1 MNILSPFDFSVIGS
15 IELDSAAEVEEK
27 IILGKKLSQNFP
39 QGLPTH
45 ERIAILERVVAIM
58 KSRTEELAILAT
70 NEGGKP
76 IQDSIVEVHRAINGV
91 ELAIEYI
98 SQNHNKEIPMGLTP
112 SSQNRKAF
120 THQEPIGLV
129 VAISAFNHP
138 VNLIVHQV
146 VTAFAA
152 GCPVI
157 VKPDMRT
164 PLSCLKM
171 ISILSEAGVPKNWCQ
186 IVLCEHDL
194 AEKLATDPRVN
205 FLNFIGS
212 AKIGWYLRSKIAPG
226 TRCALEHGG
235 LAPVIVE
242 ADADF
247 ETMITSL
254 TKGAFYH
261 AGQVCVS
268 TQRIYVHQSILKK
281 FCDELK
287 KSAEKLNVGNP
298 LLKET
303 EVGPIISTQELNR
316 IHDWV
321 TLAIEEGAELICG
334 GKQIS
339 ESCYAPTILLNPS
352 EKSFIST
359 KEIFGPV
366 VAIYTYTETASAIA
380 SANATVYH
388 FQAAVFT
395 KDRERAFEISN
406 QLNASAVMINDH
418 TAFRVDWMPFTG
430 RDQSGLGTG
439 GIKYTIEDYL
449 LEKMIVI
456 KE

>member
-1 MNILSPFDFSVIGS
+1 MNILSPFDFSVVGS
-15 IELDSAAEVEEK
+15 VELDSASQVEEK
-27 IILGKKLSQNFP
+27 LIQGKKLSQDFP
-39 QGLPTH
+39 NGLPKH
-45 ERIAILERVVAIM
+45 ERIVILNRVVELM
-58 KSRTEELAILAT
+58 NSQVDELAILAT
-70 NEGGKP
+70 REGGKP
-76 IQDSIVEVHRAINGV
+76 IQDSLVEIHRAINGV

-98 SQNHNKEIPMGLTP
+98 SQNHSKEIPMGLNP

-146 VTAFAA
+146 VTAFSA

-157 VKPDMRT
+157 VKPDLRT
-164 PLSCLKM
+164 PLSCIKL
-171 ISILSEAGVPKNWCQ
+171 ISILEEAGVPKNWCQ
-186 IVLCEHDL
+186 VCLCENNL

-212 AKIGWYLRSKIAPG
+212 AKIGWFLRSKIAPG

-247 ETMITSL
+247 EIMIPAL

-268 TQRIYVHQSILKK
+268 TQRIYVHESIVKK
-281 FCDELK
+281 FGDELK
-287 KSAEKLNVGNP
+287 KSAEKLKVGDP

-303 EVGPIISTQELNR
+303 EVGPIISKQELNR
-316 IHDWV
+316 IHEWV
-321 TLAIEEGAELICG
+321 TLAIKEGAELICG
-334 GKQIS
+334 GLQVS

-366 VAIYTYTETASAIA
+366 VAIYSFTETASAIA
-380 SANATVYH
+380 SANNTEYH
-388 FQAAVFT
+388 FQASVFT
-395 KDRERAFEISN
+395 KNQERALEISN
-406 QLNASAVMINDH
+406 QLNASTVMINDH
-418 TAFRVDWMPFTG
+418 TAFRVDWMPFGG

-439 GIKYTIEDYL
+439 GIKYSIEDYL
-449 LEKMIVI
+449 QEKMIVI
-456 KE
+456 KS